1 MKIAIA
7 CGAALF
13 LCGCQALKVTGDVL
27 SALAPTPQEQC
38 QQSGGK
44 WRYITTYDAQ
54 DNPTTTGECVSNG
67 Q

>member
-1 MKIAIA
+1 MKAIA
-7 CGAALF
+7 ACAAVL
-13 LCGCQALKVTGDVL
+13 LVSGCQALKTTGDIL

-54 DNPTTTGECVSNG
+54 GNPTTTGECVS